1 MPDPNVID
9 APASPEPIVVT
20 VDNKSVT
27 PPAYTPPDIKMAE
40 ALPPEYR
47 DKPYFKDKT
56 FVDVIKE
63 HDGLQKLLG
72 QRPAGIPKEDASDE
86 EWSKFL
92 GAIKPKSMDE
102 YALPETD
109 FSKANGRTDEYI
121 KTVKE
126 LFYGADISKKQAA
139 KLTAGIDAFL
149 AKSKAAQETL
159 QAEANKKRELEFE
172 ALLDKTYGANKQTVI
187 ERTKKMMVEMVDP
200 SMKESI
206 GGVLKN
212 MPNDVLFAVTTIL
225 DGVHKKYL
233 SEDTLPG
240 DNRNAGG
247 DISSWQSE
255 AEQIMR
261 SPEYRDFR
269 LAGHDEA
276 KRKVSEL
283 FTRIAAAQK
292 IN

>member
-1 MPDPNVID
+1 MPDPVV
-9 APASPEPIVVT
+9 APEGNTEPIVVT
-20 VDNKSVT
+20 VENKPAVT

-86 EWSKFL
+86 EWNKFL
-92 GAIKPKSMDE
+92 GAIKPKSADE
-102 YALPETD
+102 YALPETE
-109 FSKANGRTDEYI
+109 FSKANARSDEYV

-149 AKSKAAQETL
+149 AKAQGAQATIK
-159 QAEANKKRELEFE
+159 AEADAKRATEFE
-172 ALLDKTYGANKQTVI
+172 GLLDKTYGANKQTVI

-200 SMKESI
+200 SIKDSI
-206 GGVLKN
+206 GGILKD

-225 DGVHKKYL
+225 DGVHKKFL
-233 SEDTLPG
+233 SEDSAPG
-240 DNRNAGG
+240 TNSNAGG
-247 DISSWQSE
+247 DVLSWQAE
-255 AEQIMR
+255 AERIMK
-261 SPEYRDFR
+261 SPEYKDFR
-269 LAGHDEA
+269 LAGYDDA
-276 KRKVSEL
+276 KRKVAEL
-283 FTRIAAAQK
+283 FSQIAAAQK
-292 IN
+292 K